1 MLPLHNNAT
10 TLTRM
15 ILLLN
20 LLVLIVMFIVKI
32 LVLFCTFS
40 AVVDLVVKFGK
51 KSIILVKLVMSK
63 CDILVELN
71 YQTEKRIPTFT
82 GWILNTARIIE
93 RYFKLLTLIL
103 SI

>member
-1 MLPLHNNAT
+1 
-10 TLTRM
+10 M
-15 ILLLN
+15 ILLLD
-20 LLVLIVMFIVKI
+20 LLVLNVMFIVKI
-32 LVLFCTFS
+32 LVLLCSFS

-71 YQTEKRIPTFT
+71 YQTEKRIPSFT
-82 GWILNTARIIE
+82 EWILNTARIIE
-93 RYFKLLTLIL
+93 RYFELLLTLIW